1 MNGLDNI
8 IEKIKS
14 DAETIANHT
23 LSVAKSEAD
32 KITAEF
38 DAKAER
44 EGAAVLQAGTEQ
56 AKEIESRAAS
66 IAHLEVRKKLLAK
79 KQELIAATFEGA
91 QKHLLELDDIEYTD
105 FLCKLAVD
113 NSVSGTEEV
122 VLNARDHERF
132 GAQIVESANEKLQ
145 ALNRPHALTLSSE
158 TRDFEGGLFLK
169 DGNVE
174 TNCKISAIVDFMRE
188 GLTREVVE
196 ILFP

>member
-23 LSVAKSEAD
+23 LSEAKSEAD

-38 DAKAER
+38 DAKAES

-56 AKEIESRAAS
+56 AREIESRAVS

-91 QKHLLELDDIEYTD
+91 QKRLLELNDTD
-105 FLCKLAVD
+105 YADLLCKLAVD
-113 NSVSGTEEV
+113 NSVSGAEEV
-122 VLNARDHERF
+122 VLNTRDHEQF
-132 GAQIVESANEKLQ
+132 GSQIVASANEKLQ
-145 ALNRPHALTLSSE
+145 ALNRPHTLTLSSE

-174 TNCKISAIVDFMRE
+174 TNCRLSAIVAFMKE
-188 GLTREVVE
+188 ELTREVAG
-196 ILFP
+196 ILFS